1 MLMHKQVQL
10 YKNSSSKSLLLLL
23 LLLLLTMMNQTV
35 SDIIIQL
42 NSNHFQD
49 LDVDPQIK
57 EQGPLE
63 IRIDF
68 VQIKYEK
75 QLELKIEMEP

>member
-10 YKNSSSKSLLLLL
+10 YKNSSSKSLLL

>member
-10 YKNSSSKSLLLLL
+10 YKNSSSKSLLLL